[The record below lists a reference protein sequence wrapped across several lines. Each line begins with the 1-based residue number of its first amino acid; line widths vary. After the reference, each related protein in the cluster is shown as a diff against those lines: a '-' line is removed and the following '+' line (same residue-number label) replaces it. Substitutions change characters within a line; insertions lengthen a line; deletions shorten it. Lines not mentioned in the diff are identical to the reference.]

1 MWWPI
6 HGPARALTTAP
17 NGYRYQVFISYTT
30 RESEVQLV
38 KPFVDDLVHRLEE
51 RGIPIYYDG
60 WYLARRQYEPYEL
73 AHLLEDA
80 IESSA
85 FTLAFVSPGYID
97 SDWCAFEWETTY
109 LVHQPRPRPAQ
120 EYSLLPVVWK
130 PLPRLRL
137 SGRKRGMLQR
147 VRERLRRPAR
157 SVDIAGKG
165 TDGPFAPGAMAEV
178 LGATLEYVTAW
189 NPGHHLSP

>member
-1 MWWPI
+1 MTP
-6 HGPARALTTAP
+6 P
-17 NGYRYQVFISYTT
+17 NEYRYQVFISYTT
-30 RESEVQLV
+30 RESEVQLL
-38 KPFVDDLVHRLEE
+38 KPFLKELIDELKE
-51 RGIPIYYDG
+51 RGITVAPIYLDL
-60 WYLARRQYEPYEL
+60 WYLENRQYERREL
-73 AHLLEDA
+73 AHDLYEA

-109 LVHQPRPRPAQ
+109 AIHRRRPSPAQ

-137 SGRKRGMLQR
+137 IGRKQRMLQR
-147 VRERLRRPAR
+147 VRRRLRHPAR
-157 SVDIAGKG
+157 SLDIAGRVTTRG
-165 TDGPFAPGAMAEV
+165 FAPGAMAEV

-189 NPGHHLSP
+189 NPGYSPTF

>member
-38 KPFVDDLVHRLEE
+38 KPFVDDLVYRLEE

-60 WYLARRQYEPYEL
+60 WYLARRQYEPYQL
-73 AHLLEDA
+73 AHLLKDA

-109 LVHQPRPRPAQ
+109 LLHQPRPRPAQ

-130 PLPRLRL
+130 PLMV
-137 SGRKRGMLQR
+137 RGINCEPNR
-147 VRERLRRPAR
+147 WRSTSSPAR
-157 SVDIAGKG
+157 SSTPCGGCAGIRVCACS
-165 TDGPFAPGAMAEV
+165 T
-178 LGATLEYVTAW
+178 
-189 NPGHHLSP
+189 